1 MRPAPTTEV
10 PAGEI
15 VAGES
20 EYDALLGVYTLFLV
34 VPRADVVY
42 VRLVIESWED
52 FAVPRTMDRF
62 HEGDRARQVVV
73 VLAVPDYIGPC
84 ARRLARLCAE
94 TGAVPMPST
103 PALREALRRDLLGTL
118 PDAS

>member
-1 MRPAPTTEV
+1 MPPAPTTEN
-10 PAGEI
+10 PANEIDAGE
-15 VAGES
+15 A
-20 EYDALLGVYTLFLV
+20 EYDGLLGVYTLFFV

-84 ARRLARLCAE
+84 VRRLARLCGE
-94 TGAVPMPST
+94 TGSVQIPTSPL
-103 PALREALRRDLLGTL
+103 LREALRRDLLG
-118 PDAS
+118 A